1 MTVAQRDVLDAAFN
15 SLTAEQRSVIAL
27 HYIADLSIR
36 DVAATLGIRVGTA
49 KSRLNAGLRT
59 LRTALSE
66 LEESHDA
73 T

>member
-1 MTVAQRDVLDAAFN
+1 MTVAQRDVLDAAFD
-15 SLTAEQRSVIAL
+15 SLTAEQRGVIAL

-49 KSRLNAGLRT
+49 KSRLNAGLRI

-66 LEESHDA
+66 LEGSNDA